1 MTEQFHE
8 YLTPYGKNKNEF
20 VVRTDNN
27 PLTYIFSSA
36 HLDAAGHW
44 WVASL
49 ADYNFSLEYQKVKD
63 NTVADFLSHMEN
75 HLPEEEVEEVLRR
88 VEILAPGVKAMLD
101 NADTPI
107 TERAEGGD
115 DALPIRACLAKTLSA
130 CPVKYTTL
138 QVVDWKKAQ
147 REDPALST
155 LVKNLRSSK
164 EDFMRAMCKV
174 LNPKAA
180 RAYENRRDGLIL
192 KNGLLYHKTLLT
204 KTGEDLWHFIVPKSH
219 RGVALDGCHR
229 EAAHQGQRHSISL
242 MQEQFW
248 WPGMTREMINKVK
261 NCARCKK
268 YEGTLPIAK
277 LQKLPCS
284 GPGELL
290 HIDFTTIEETV
301 GLNEEP
307 VIRNVL
313 IMQDHFSKH
322 VVAYVVKDQKART
335 AAEALCS
342 GYFGLFGAPAYL
354 LSDKGKS
361 FTATVVEDLC
371 TLYGV
376 KKLRTSS
383 YHAQTNGQ
391 VERMNQTLIHLIGK
405 LDEDKKACWSKHL
418 PELLM
423 AYNSMRSVVTGY
435 SPHFLLFGRRPRI
448 PVDYLFPTLRDTPHK
463 SKLEESVALH
473 QKRLKEA
480 FVMARQLT
488 SEEAARQQCHYDR
501 RAGAIT
507 LQPGDI
513 VIVRTD
519 RFVGKHKVKD
529 RWEEVGYVI
538 VNQLEDWPVYKV
550 KCPPSENKRKAKY
563 LTLHRNCLMLVPPGD
578 DKPQDPTQLKVVAAI
593 VLNANIGTILYDGE
607 LDYSDSGTSLPSLLN
622 RQGVDKI
629 PHVWLNGESHTQLF
643 TQVESEAIQSPQD
656 SVENDVSDPEP
667 VSTDSDDEE
676 M

>member
-1 MTEQFHE
+1 MEQFHE
-8 YLTPYGKNKNEF
+8 YLTPYGKHNEF
-20 VVRTDNN
+20 VVRMDNN
-27 PLTYIFSSA
+27 LLTYIFSSA
-36 HLDAAGHW
+36 HLNAAGHR

-49 ADYNFSLEYQKVKD
+49 ADYNFSLEYQRGKD
-63 NTVADFLSHMEN
+63 NTVADFLSRMEN
-75 HLPEEEVEEVLRR
+75 HLPEEEVEEVLCQVKIPAAR
-88 VEILAPGVKAMLD
+88 VKAMLD

-138 QVVDWKKAQ
+138 QVVDWKKDQ

-180 RAYENRRDGLIL
+180 WAYESRRDGLIL
-192 KNGLLYHKTLLT
+192 KNGLLYHKTQLT
-204 KTGEDLWHFIVPKSH
+204 KTGEDLWYFIVPKSH
-219 RGVALDGCHR
+219 RGIALDGCHH
-229 EAAHQGQRHSISL
+229 EAAHQGQCRSISL

-248 WPGMTREMINKVK
+248 WPGMTRDMINKVK

-268 YEGTLPIAK
+268 YEGAPSIAK
-277 LQKLPCS
+277 LQKLPYS

-290 HIDFTTIEETV
+290 HSNFTTIEETV
-301 GLNEEP
+301 GLHEEP

-313 IMQDHFSKH
+313 IMQDHFLKQ

-342 GYFGLFGAPAYL
+342 GYFGLFRALAYL

-361 FTATVVEDLC
+361 FTTMVMEDLC

-391 VERMNQTLIHLIGK
+391 VERMNQTLIRLIGK
-405 LDEDKKACWSKHL
+405 LDEDKKACWSKQL
-418 PELLM
+418 LELLM
-423 AYNSMRSVVTGY
+423 AYNSTCSAVTAY

-448 PVDYLFPTLRDTPHK
+448 PVDYLFLTLRDMPNK

-480 FVMARQLT
+480 FAMARQLT
-488 SEEAARQQCHYDR
+488 SEEAVRQQHHYNC
-501 RAGAIT
+501 RARAIT

-513 VIVRTD
+513 VMVHTD
-519 RFVGKHKVKD
+519 RFVGKCMVKD
-529 RWEEVGYVI
+529 WWEEGGYVI
-538 VNQLEDWPVYKV
+538 VNQLEDWPG
-550 KCPPSENKRKAKY
+550 
-563 LTLHRNCLMLVPPGD
+563 L
-578 DKPQDPTQLKVVAAI
+578 
-593 VLNANIGTILYDGE
+593 
-607 LDYSDSGTSLPSLLN
+607 
-622 RQGVDKI
+622 QG
-629 PHVWLNGESHTQLF
+629 QM
-643 TQVESEAIQSPQD
+643 SPF
-656 SVENDVSDPEP
+656 
-667 VSTDSDDEE
+667 
-676 M
+676 